1 METMESIQKKIYRIR
16 EETIMLDKD
25 LAELYGV
32 PVKVLNQAVK
42 RNAIRFPS
50 DFMFQLTKDE
60 ELEVLRVAIQ
70 TVKMEIDLPEPLRS
84 QFVTIDRAQL
94 DIGSKGRGKHSK
106 YLPFAFTEYGIGM
119 LSSVLKSETAALMNI
134 TIMRAFGAIRK
145 ILRKQAD
152 MTEKLKAI
160 QQKITEHDVQLKGI
174 YDAIENILD
183 EAAAQ
188 RSWQNR
194 ERVGYNSK

>member
-1 METMESIQKKIYRIR
+1 
-16 EETIMLDKD
+16 
-25 LAELYGV
+25 
-32 PVKVLNQAVK
+32 
-42 RNAIRFPS
+42 
-50 DFMFQLTKDE
+50 
-60 ELEVLRVAIQ
+60 
-70 TVKMEIDLPEPLRS
+70 
-84 QFVTIDRAQL
+84 
-94 DIGSKGRGKHSK
+94 
-106 YLPFAFTEYGIGM
+106 
-119 LSSVLKSETAALMNI
+119 MNI